1 MVSTHLKNIS
11 QTGNL
16 PQVGMKIK
24 HIWNHH
30 LDQDW
35 FLNFGRFGSEDKKQM
50 AWSGSNQRS
59 FLWQHF
65 FCDKKE
71 QDLTCGFFGKWLISS
86 KLRWETAKKK
96 HKFPFV
102 HWYNVA
108 RKFKS
113 PENTAMKV
121 KLNGTNIQL
130 LPLHCKFVV
139 WLPSKPT
146 TCETSLR
153 SQTQTKRLLV

>member
-1 MVSTHLKNIS
+1 MIWGENPLFSETPIKIGFWILEGLDLKV
-11 QTGNL
+11 Q
-16 PQVGMKIK
+16 Q
-24 HIWNHH
+24 
-30 LDQDW
+30 
-35 FLNFGRFGSEDKKQM
+35 QM
-50 AWSGSNQRS
+50 AWSGCKNQRS
-59 FLWQHF
+59 FCDSHF
-65 FCDKKE
+65 FCDKEKNRTRRVAFLAN
-71 QDLTCGFFGKWLISS
+71 DWSLPNCGE
-86 KLRWETAKKK
+86 RQRKKK
-96 HKFPFV
+96 HTFPFV
-102 HWYNVA
+102 DWYNVA

-121 KLNGTNIQL
+121 KLNDWNIQL

>member
-1 MVSTHLKNIS
+1 MDGLFHGKPYGKWDDLGVPLFSETSRLVFEFWKVWIWRLKNKW
-11 QTGNL
+11 
-16 PQVGMKIK
+16 P
-24 HIWNHH
+24 
-30 LDQDW
+30 DQ
-35 FLNFGRFGSEDKKQM
+35 GE
-50 AWSGSNQRS
+50 NQRS
-59 FLWQHF
+59 FCDTNFFVTRKKPGPDVWLFWQMI
-65 FCDKKE
+65 
-71 QDLTCGFFGKWLISS
+71 DLFQIVVRDS
-86 KLRWETAKKK
+86 AKKK
-96 HKFPFV
+96 HTFPFV
-102 HWYNVA
+102 DWYNVA

-121 KLNGTNIQL
+121 KLNDWNIQL